1 MVQSLGETP
10 TQAKLEELLST
21 QSESLDLNAINGM
34 LPAIREQRKSKQD
47 VINAFKVFDNRSD
60 GHITVDN
67 FRTMMGSVGEKL
79 SPSEV
84 TAAVDKAYEIA
95 PGELDDGV
103 KAIKYEAYV
112 EWMMGSQT

>member
-1 MVQSLGETP
+1 MMYSVRGGEEIGRF
-10 TQAKLEELLST
+10 LY
-21 QSESLDLNAINGM
+21 
-34 LPAIREQRKSKQD
+34 
-47 VINAFKVFDNRSD
+47 F
-60 GHITVDN
+60 
-67 FRTMMGSVGEKL
+67 SVL
-79 SPSEV
+79 QV